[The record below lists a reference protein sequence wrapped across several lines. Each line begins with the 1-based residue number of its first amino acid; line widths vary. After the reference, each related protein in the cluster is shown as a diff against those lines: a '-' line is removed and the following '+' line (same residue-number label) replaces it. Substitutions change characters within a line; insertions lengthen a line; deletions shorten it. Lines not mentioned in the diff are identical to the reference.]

1 MDGPQELNSP
11 IQPVDRKRI
20 ASANFLRVRGRGRI
34 EVELRGSGQLTMI
47 RGRYDDFCF
56 EGKGLPR
63 HLSATC
69 VHLRAA
75 HGRVILEGEDLEMEF
90 FGGTCSALLV
100 GTFQVE
106 TRAAGGSARPT
117 GASGGSSA
125 GRSKGAEGR
134 RPLNKK
140 DGRTKSRRGRV

>member
-1 MDGPQELNSP
+1 MDGPQDINIP
-11 IQPVDRKRI
+11 PQPVERRRI
-20 ASANFLRVRGRGRI
+20 ASANFLRIRGRGRI

-75 HGRVILEGEDLEMEF
+75 HGRVILEGEDLELEF

-100 GTFQVE
+100 GTFEVE
-106 TRAAGGSARPT
+106 TRGAAGVPPAAGG
-117 GASGGSSA
+117 ASNGTSA
-125 GRSKGAEGR
+125 GAAGR
-134 RPLNKK
+134 RPLNVR
-140 DGRTKSRRGRV
+140 DGRTPNRR

>member
-1 MDGPQELNSP
+1 MDLPQDLNSP
-11 IQPVDRKRI
+11 QPVERKRI
-20 ASANFLRVRGRGRI
+20 ASANFLRIRGRGRI

-75 HGRVILEGEDLEMEF
+75 HGRVILEGEDLELEF

-100 GTFQVE
+100 GTFEVE
-106 TRAAGGSARPT
+106 TRGTAGAPPAAGGASN
-117 GASGGSSA
+117 GAPSGTA
-125 GRSKGAEGR
+125 GR
-134 RPLNKK
+134 RPLNVR
-140 DGRTKSRRGRV
+140 DGRTSNRR

>member
-1 MDGPQELNSP
+1 MPQP
-11 IQPVDRKRI
+11 APVERNRI
-20 ASANFLRVRGRGRI
+20 ASATFLRARGRGRI
-34 EVELRGSGQLTMI
+34 EVELKGTGQLTMI

-75 HGRVILEGEDLEMEF
+75 HGRVILEGEDLELEF
-90 FGGTCSALLV
+90 FGGTCTALLV

-106 TRAAGGSARPT
+106 TRGT
-117 GASGGSSA
+117 GAPKPAARQASEMPTKTSKKLKDRRSSP
-125 GRSKGAEGR
+125 R
-134 RPLNKK
+134 R
-140 DGRTKSRRGRV
+140 